1 MADTRSRLR
10 LLRRT
15 PPRNLAHSV
24 DETLR
29 VRTEPSA
36 RLALGSGHAARGTRL
51 GLLDLLA
58 LVLVLGGLA
67 VGWQLTVR
75 LGGAALPL
83 AALLAAVG
91 GGLFFRRRLLLL
103 RVAAAL
109 AFALTVTAL
118 AGLLAG

>member
-1 MADTRSRLR
+1 MDTSTRLR

-15 PPRNLAHSV
+15 PPRNLAHTV

-36 RLALGSGHAARGTRL
+36 RLALGSGHAAKGARA
-51 GLLDLLA
+51 GLVDLLA

-67 VGWQLTVR
+67 VGWQLSVQ
-75 LGGAALPL
+75 LGSLAFPL
-83 AALLAAVG
+83 AALLAALG
-91 GGLFFRRRLLLL
+91 GALLFRRRLLLL